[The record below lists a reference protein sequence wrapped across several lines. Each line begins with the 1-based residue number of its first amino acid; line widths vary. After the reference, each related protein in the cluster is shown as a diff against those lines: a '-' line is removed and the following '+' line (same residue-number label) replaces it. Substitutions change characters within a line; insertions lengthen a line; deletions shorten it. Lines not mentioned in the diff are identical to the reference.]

1 MRTRTA
7 LTTTAVILL
16 ALTGCSSDSEP
27 DAPATGPTASATASP
42 TPTLSVSDCTD
53 AVYEVDSAARDA
65 GTDPADRLMPD
76 PCIGLSA
83 DQYMDAI
90 LTATQRLNK
99 EARDDLQDQIDEA
112 AEQDQ

>member
-1 MRTRTA
+1 MRTRHT
-7 LTTTAVILL
+7 LTAVTAAALL
-16 ALTGCSSDSEP
+16 ALTGCSSQSEP
-27 DAPATGPTASATASP
+27 DAPADKPPASSSP
-42 TPTLSVSDCTD
+42 TPTLSVSDCAD

-76 PCIGLSA
+76 PCVGLTA

-90 LTATQRLNK
+90 MTATQRLNQ

-112 AEQDQ
+112 AEDQ